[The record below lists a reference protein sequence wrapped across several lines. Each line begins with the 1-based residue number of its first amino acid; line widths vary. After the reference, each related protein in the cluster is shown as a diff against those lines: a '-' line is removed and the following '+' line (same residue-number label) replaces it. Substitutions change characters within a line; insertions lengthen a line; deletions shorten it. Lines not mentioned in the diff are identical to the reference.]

1 MQAEKEATQEVVV
14 AIQSGE
20 AINMPCA
27 RCRQRHRDVGLP
39 VQWMV
44 QAEGPD

>member
-20 AINMPCA
+20 AIA